1 MLHRIFTCSEL
12 VVSLLFFSGLKIMIC
27 IVVLK
32 NVIILFTECSLRRS
46 LESDKHVS
54 VRKTCQALFGS
65 TEIVCCLRQVLE
77 CPGEPGMLPS
87 RSPWALQSRIPE
99 ACPHRRASPPIP
111 GQGVRRAQGVA
122 LLPHVGDTNYT
133 CCPSEAF
140 RLMIKMTRQEARMV
154 LVVCSS

>member
-12 VVSLLFFSGLKIMIC
+12 VISLLFFSGLKIMIC

-99 ACPHRRASPPIP
+99 ACPHTEGPRPRFLAKGSAGPRAWLSCPTSVTQTTHAVPQRRS
-111 GQGVRRAQGVA
+111 G
-122 LLPHVGDTNYT
+122 
-133 CCPSEAF
+133 
-140 RLMIKMTRQEARMV
+140 
-154 LVVCSS
+154 